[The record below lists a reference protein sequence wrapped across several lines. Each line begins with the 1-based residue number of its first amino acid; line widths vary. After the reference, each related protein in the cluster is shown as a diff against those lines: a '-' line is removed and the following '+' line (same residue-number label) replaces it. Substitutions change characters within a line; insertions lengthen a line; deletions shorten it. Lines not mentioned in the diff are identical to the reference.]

1 MALKGKEQT
10 RIADCS
16 LGDWITLKYQALE
29 NKIGSFLD
37 PGDSDKEL
45 FVKRIPS
52 ADILKNGG
60 KYVYSYSTSANP
72 VYNSSLEPNGTF
84 RAVCVDEIGGWAVRS
99 SFFVIV

>member
-10 RIADCS
+10 RISDCS

-37 PGDSDKEL
+37 SGNSDEEL

-52 ADILKNGG
+52 SNICKKN
-60 KYVYSYSTSANP
+60 VYTYSTSANP

-84 RAVCVDEIGGWAVRS
+84 RAVCVDEIGGRAVRS
-99 SFFVIV
+99 SFFVTV

>member
-1 MALKGKEQT
+1 MALKGKERT

-29 NKIGSFLD
+29 NKIGSFFD
-37 PGDSDKEL
+37 PGDNVEEL

-52 ADILKNGG
+52 SNICKKN
-60 KYVYSYSTSANP
+60 VYTYSTSANP

-84 RAVCVDEIGGWAVRS
+84 RAVCVDEIGGRAVRS
-99 SFFVIV
+99 SFFVTV

>member
-10 RIADCS
+10 RISDCS

-37 PGDSDKEL
+37 SENSDEEI

-52 ADILKNGG
+52 ADIRKKIN
-60 KYVYSYSTSANP
+60 YSYSTNDNP

-84 RAVCVDEIGGWAVRS
+84 RAVCVDEIGGGGRQ
-99 SFFVIV
+99 